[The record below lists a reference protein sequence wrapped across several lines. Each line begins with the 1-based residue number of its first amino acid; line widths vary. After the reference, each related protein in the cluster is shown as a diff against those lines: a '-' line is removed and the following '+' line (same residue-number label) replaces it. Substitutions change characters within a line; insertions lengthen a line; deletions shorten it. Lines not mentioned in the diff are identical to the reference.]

1 MQKVLLA
8 VAVVSGLFIA
18 YVDSRP
24 TWDDTG
30 ITVSFILLVSGAL
43 ALAGYKRPWLLALA
57 VGGWLPLYEIITS
70 HSFASIIALIIAF
83 IGAYAGWAFRLGIR
97 KVFHPA

>member
-70 HSFASIIALIIAF
+70 RSFASIIALIIAF

>member
-1 MQKVLLA
+1 MQKILLA

-30 ITVSFILLVSGAL
+30 ITVGFILLVSGAL

-57 VGGWLPLYEIITS
+57 VGGWLPLYEIMTS
-70 HSFASIIALIIAF
+70 RSFASIIALIIAF